1 MKENSSSPGPQMTRQ
16 EFLRRMLGA
25 GALVGGSALLGTRLW
40 DRSVR
45 VSGFEKTAGI
55 TLPGFQM
62 DPSSV
67 LPELVVARGA
77 DHGAI
82 IASAVEG
89 LGGMSRFVKPGES
102 VLIKPNVA
110 FDRPAALGTTTHPD
124 ALRAVAHLVWE
135 AGASRI
141 FIADNPINSPQ
152 GCFLKSGMTA
162 VASEMNLEI
171 IYPEE
176 HTFSSLSMEGDVLR
190 EWPMFYEPFRRA
202 DKVIG
207 LAPCKDHNLCSAS
220 MSMKNWYG
228 MLGGRRN
235 QFHQHIHRII
245 SDFALMV
252 KPTLVILDGMR
263 ILQSNGPTGGR
274 LSDVKLLNTVIAG
287 TDMVAVDAC
296 GYEQL
301 LGRDLSQLT
310 YVHLAQKRGLG
321 RADWRNLRVKEVTA

>member
-1 MKENSSSPGPQMTRQ
+1 MKAHPVSESQNMTRQ
-16 EFLRRMLGA
+16 AFLKRMLGA
-25 GALVGGSALLGTRLW
+25 GALMGGSALLGTRLW

-45 VSGFEKTAGI
+45 VPGFEKTPGI
-55 TLPGFQM
+55 TLPGFQV
-62 DPSSV
+62 DPSPV
-67 LPELVVARGA
+67 LPELVMAHGT
-77 DHGAI
+77 DHGATI
-82 IASAVEG
+82 SAAVDG
-89 LGGMSRFVKPGES
+89 LGGMRRFVKPGEA

-110 FDRPAALGTTTHPD
+110 FDRPAALGTTTHPE

-141 FIADNPINSPQ
+141 LIADNPINSPQ
-152 GCFLKSGMTA
+152 GCFLKSGLTA
-162 VASEMNLEI
+162 VASEMNLDI

-176 HTFSSLSMEGDVLR
+176 HTFTHLSMEGDVLR
-190 EWPMFYEPFRRA
+190 EWPMFYAPFHKA

-220 MSMKNWYG
+220 MTMKNWYG

-274 LSDVKLLNTVIAG
+274 LSDVKERNTVIAG
-287 TDMVAVDAC
+287 TDMVSVDAC

-301 LGRDLSQLT
+301 LGRDLAQLT
-310 YVHLAQKRGLG
+310 YVHLAQTRGLG
-321 RADWRNLRVKEVTA
+321 RADWRNSRVKEVNA

>member
-1 MKENSSSPGPQMTRQ
+1 MKENPSSSEMSRQ
-16 EFLRRMLGA
+16 EFLKRMLGA
-25 GALVGGSALLGTRLW
+25 GALVGGSALLGARLW

-45 VSGFEKTAGI
+45 VPGFEKMPGI
-55 TLPGFQM
+55 SLPGFQVE
-62 DPSSV
+62 PSSV
-67 LPELVVARGA
+67 LPEVVMARGA
-77 DHGAI
+77 DHGATI
-82 IASAVEG
+82 SAAIDG
-89 LGGMSRFVKPGES
+89 LGGMRRFVKPGET

-124 ALRAVAHLVWE
+124 ALRALARLVWE

-141 FIADNPINSPQ
+141 LIADNPINSPQ
-152 GCFLKSGMTA
+152 GCFLKSGLTA
-162 VASEMNLEI
+162 VATEMNLDI
-171 IYPEE
+171 LFPEE
-176 HTFSSLSMEGDVLR
+176 HTFSTLSMEGDVLR
-190 EWPMFYEPFRRA
+190 EWPMFYEPFRKA

-220 MSMKNWYG
+220 MTMKNWYG

-274 LSDVKLLNTVIAG
+274 LSDVKVVNTVFAG

-296 GYEQL
+296 GYETL

-310 YVHLAQKRGLG
+310 YVHLAQQRGLG
-321 RADWRNLRVKEVTA
+321 RADWRNLRVKELNA